1 MSPLSKITLLKN
13 KETKKKTK
21 KKKLAFQRVGPVE
34 LRVNGL

>member
-13 KETKKKTK
+13 KETKKKKT
-21 KKKLAFQRVGPVE
+21 KKLAFQRVGPVE